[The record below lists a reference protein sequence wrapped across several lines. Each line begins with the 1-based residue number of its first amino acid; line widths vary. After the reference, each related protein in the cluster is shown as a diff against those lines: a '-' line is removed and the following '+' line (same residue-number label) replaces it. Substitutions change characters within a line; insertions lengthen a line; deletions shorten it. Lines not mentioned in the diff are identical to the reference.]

1 MHWRCGLLV
10 GIILTS
16 LTATFFVFSPL
27 PDARSV
33 LLAEA
38 AALRP
43 KPATDAGMGLKA
55 VPPPPG
61 DVPEVFNVVDGWIHN
76 RTLYDAL
83 AENGIPASEILS
95 LSKAFASVFDFRNSR
110 PKDYYRVSVDDQHQ
124 IQKFIYKTGPLNEYE
139 AVREDDGGYDVRK
152 RKIVLDRRVFSKV
165 FTIESSLSQAVE
177 DGGESPQI
185 ADKIADIFA
194 WDIDFYLYPRKGDRI
209 AVVYERCYKGGKF
222 VEYGNILAA
231 RYVGRQKTFSAYLFD
246 NGRFNGYYDE
256 DGQPL
261 KKMFLRTPVKFAHM
275 TSAFSVRR
283 FHPISKRYK
292 AHTGIDYGAPTG
304 TAIFATANGRVKFTG
319 WEHGYGKLVI
329 LKHPNG
335 YLTYYAHC
343 SKLLVKPGQ
352 LVEQGQII
360 ARVGQTGLATG
371 PHVHYEVRVH
381 GKPIDPNTVK
391 KNRRRPLGP
400 ALLAKFKESIHSRVL
415 LVDNLLKEKGGLAMA
430 NAHN

>member
-1 MHWRCGLLV
+1 MHWKCGLLV

-16 LTATFFVFSPL
+16 LTATFFVLSPL
-27 PDARSV
+27 PDARSG
-33 LLAEA
+33 LLADA

-43 KPATDAGMGLKA
+43 KPATDAGMALKA
-55 VPPPPG
+55 IPPPPG
-61 DVPEVFNVVDGWIHN
+61 DLPDVFNVVDGWIHN
-76 RTLYDAL
+76 RTLYEAL
-83 AENGIPASEILS
+83 AENDIPAAEILS
-95 LSKAFASVFDFRNSR
+95 LSKAFASVFDFRNAR

-124 IQKFIYKTGPLNEYE
+124 IHKFLYKTGPLDEYE
-139 AVREDDGGYDVRK
+139 AVRENNGGYDVHK

-209 AVVYERCYKGGKF
+209 AIVYERCYKDGKF

-246 NGRFNGYYDE
+246 NGRFKGYYDE
-256 DGQPL
+256 NGQPL

-283 FHPISKRYK
+283 FHPISKCYK

-319 WEHGYGKLVI
+319 WETGYGKLVI

-381 GKPIDPNTVK
+381 GKPINPNTVK
-391 KNRRRPLGP
+391 KTRNRPLSP
-400 ALLAKFKESIHSRVL
+400 ALLAKFKKSIHSRVL
-415 LVDNLLKEKGGLAMA
+415 LVDNLLKEKGSLAVA